1 MATMTDNLNWLKKG
15 GEFALPVGI
24 VVVLAVMILP
34 MPPFILDIMLT
45 FNITLSLIIL
55 LVAVYVK
62 KPLEFSTFP
71 TILLV
76 STLFRLSLNV
86 ATTRLILLRGDE
98 GTGAAGEVIRSF
110 GNFVVGGNFAVG
122 FIIFAILVIINF
134 MVITKGAG
142 RIAEVA
148 ARFTLDA
155 MPGKQM
161 SIDADLNAGVIAEDE
176 AKARREEVSLEADF
190 YGSMDGAS
198 KFVRGDAIAG
208 ILITLINI
216 GGGLVIGVLQQGMP
230 MMEAA
235 STYTLLTV
243 GDGLVTQIP
252 ALIISTAAGLVVSN
266 ISSDKGLNSRLG
278 DQFKL
283 HPKPIMLA
291 GTILFVMA
299 LVPGLPQ
306 VPFFILAFLTFGTGY
321 LIYKGGIKKK
331 AEEAAAKEQARVA
344 PKKTKRE
351 PIDEIPLL
359 DILGLE
365 VGYRLIPLVDESED
379 GELLERIRGIRRQF
393 ADEIGLIVPSVHIK
407 DNLQLSP
414 TGYVFYV
421 KGLEVGRGELMVGHV
436 LALDPGN
443 ARGGLEGIQTKDPA
457 FGLPAIWVSDAEKER
472 AQMLGYTVVTHA
484 AIIATHI
491 SELVRVNSEELL
503 GRQEV
508 QSLLDKV
515 AKTHPKVVEELV
527 PALMNVGGVQKVLQN
542 LLRERVS
549 IRDIQT
555 ILEAIADYASLT
567 KDPDIITEYVRV
579 KLARRISRGLVTA
592 DNTIPAISLSH
603 EIEEKISGAVKET
616 KQGVFFAIDPTFAHS
631 LLTMI
636 GDALE
641 EAVSTGVQPVILVS
655 QETRRFVRKLVEK
668 SYPAISVLSHNEI
681 ADNINVQT
689 LKVVRVSDAN

>member
-1 MATMTDNLNWLKKG
+1 MAGIMDNIGWLKKG

-86 ATTRLILLRGDE
+86 ATTRLILLRGSE
-98 GTGAAGEVIRSF
+98 GTDAAGEVIRSF
-110 GNFVVGGNFAVG
+110 GSFVVGGNFAVG

-161 SIDADLNAGVIAEDE
+161 SIDADLNAGIIAEDE
-176 AKARREEVSLEADF
+176 ARKRREEVSLEADF

-198 KFVRGDAIAG
+198 KFVRGDAVAG

-230 MMEAA
+230 IMDAA

-252 ALIISTAAGLVVSN
+252 ALIISTAAGIVVSN
-266 ISSDKGLNSRLG
+266 ISSEQGLNSRLG
-278 DQFKL
+278 EQFKL

-291 GTILFVMA
+291 GVILFIMA

-306 VPFFILAFLTFGTGY
+306 IPFFIMSLLTFGTGY
-321 LIYKGGIKKK
+321 LIYKGAIKKK
-331 AEEAAAKEQARVA
+331 AEEDEEKERAKAV

-351 PIDEIPLL
+351 PIDEVPLL

-365 VGYRLIPLVDESED
+365 VGYRIIPLVDESEN

-393 ADEIGLIVPSVHIK
+393 AEEIGLIVPSVHIK

-457 FGLPAIWVSDAEKER
+457 FGLPAIWIPDSEKER
-472 AQMLGYTVVTHA
+472 AQMLGYTVVTHS
-484 AIIATHI
+484 AIVATHI
-491 SELVRVNSEELL
+491 SELIRANSEELL

-555 ILEAIADYASLT
+555 ILEAIADYAGMT

-579 KLARRISRGLVTA
+579 KLARRISHGLVTG

-603 EIEEKISGAVKET
+603 EVEERISGAVKET
-616 KQGVFFAIDPTFAHS
+616 KQGVFFAIDPTFAHN
-631 LLTMI
+631 LLTLI

-641 EAVSTGVQPVILVS
+641 EAVSTGVQPVLLVS

>member
-1 MATMTDNLNWLKKG
+1 MAGMTDNLNWLKKC

-86 ATTRLILLRGDE
+86 ATTRLILLRGSE

-161 SIDADLNAGVIAEDE
+161 SIDADLNAGIIAEDE

-198 KFVRGDAIAG
+198 KFVRGDAVAG

-216 GGGLVIGVLQQGMP
+216 GGGLVIGVFQQGMP

-252 ALIISTAAGLVVSN
+252 ALIISTAAGIVVSN
-266 ISSDKGLNSRLG
+266 ISSDQGLNTRLG
-278 DQFKL
+278 NQFKL

-291 GTILFVMA
+291 GIILFIMA

-321 LIYKGGIKKK
+321 LIYKGAAKKK
-331 AEEAAAKEQARVA
+331 VEEAAAKEQARVA

-351 PIDEIPLL
+351 PIDEVPLL

-484 AIIATHI
+484 AIVATHI

-527 PALMNVGGVQKVLQN
+527 PGLMNVGGVQKVLQN

-567 KDPDIITEYVRV
+567 KDPDVITEYVRV

-616 KQGVFFAIDPTFAHS
+616 QQGVFFAIDPTFAHS

>member
-1 MATMTDNLNWLKKG
+1 MAGITDNLEWLKKG

-86 ATTRLILLRGDE
+86 ATTRLILLRGSE

-161 SIDADLNAGVIAEDE
+161 SIDADLNAGIIAEDE
-176 AKARREEVSLEADF
+176 ARSRREEVSLEADF

-198 KFVRGDAIAG
+198 KFVRGDAVAG

-252 ALIISTAAGLVVSN
+252 ALIISTAAGIVVSN

-291 GTILFVMA
+291 GIILFIMA

-306 VPFFILAFLTFGTGY
+306 IPFFILSFLTFGTGY
-321 LIYKGGIKKK
+321 FIYKGAIKKK
-331 AEEAAAKEQARVA
+331 AEEALAKEQVKAA
-344 PKKTKRE
+344 PKKPKRE
-351 PIDEIPLL
+351 PIDEVPLL

-365 VGYRLIPLVDESED
+365 VGYRIIPLVDESED

-393 ADEIGLIVPSVHIK
+393 AEEIGLIVPSVHIK

-457 FGLPAIWVSDAEKER
+457 FGLPAIWVPDAEKER
-472 AQMLGYTVVTHA
+472 AQMLGYTVVTHS
-484 AIIATHI
+484 AIVATHI

-527 PALMNVGGVQKVLQN
+527 PGLMNVGGVQKVLQN

-555 ILEAIADYASLT
+555 ILEAIADYAGMT

-579 KLARRISRGLVTA
+579 KLARRISRGLVTG

-603 EIEEKISGAVKET
+603 EVEEKISGAVKET
-616 KQGVFFAIDPTFAHS
+616 KQGVFFAIDPTFAHN
-631 LLTMI
+631 LLTLI

-641 EAVSTGVQPVILVS
+641 EAVSTGVQPVLLVS

>member
-1 MATMTDNLNWLKKG
+1 MAGVTDSLSWLKKG

-76 STLFRLSLNV
+76 TTLFRLSLNV
-86 ATTRLILLRGDE
+86 ATTRLILLRGSE
-98 GTGAAGEVIRSF
+98 GTGAAGEVIKSF

-161 SIDADLNAGVIAEDE
+161 SIDADLNAGIIAEDE
-176 AKARREEVSLEADF
+176 ARSRREEVSLEADF

-198 KFVRGDAIAG
+198 KFVRGDAVAG

-252 ALIISTAAGLVVSN
+252 ALIISTAAGIVVSN
-266 ISSDKGLNSRLG
+266 ISSEQGLNARLG
-278 DQFKL
+278 EQFKL

-291 GTILFVMA
+291 GIILFVMA

-306 VPFFILAFLTFGTGY
+306 IPFFILSLLTFGTGY
-321 LIYKGGIKKK
+321 LIYKGAIKKK
-331 AEEAAAKEQARVA
+331 AEDAAAKEQAKVV
-344 PKKTKRE
+344 PKKPRRE
-351 PIDEIPLL
+351 PIDEVPLL

-365 VGYRLIPLVDESED
+365 VGYRIIPLVDESEN

-393 ADEIGLIVPSVHIK
+393 AEEIGLIVPSVHIK

-421 KGLEVGRGELMVGHV
+421 KGLEVGRGELMAGHV

-457 FGLPAIWVSDAEKER
+457 FGLPAIWIPDSEKER
-472 AQMLGYTVVTHA
+472 AQMLGYTVVTHS
-484 AIIATHI
+484 AIVATHI
-491 SELVRVNSEELL
+491 SELIRANSEELL

-527 PALMNVGGVQKVLQN
+527 PGLMNVGGVQKVLQN

-555 ILEAIADYASLT
+555 ILEAIADYAGMT

-603 EIEEKISGAVKET
+603 EVEERISNAVKET
-616 KQGVFFAIDPTFAHS
+616 KQGVFFAIDPTFAHN
-631 LLTMI
+631 LLTLI

-641 EAVSTGVQPVILVS
+641 EAVSTGVQPVLLVS